1 MPKKQK
7 PAVTSDTII
16 ANLVASKLSGEYPKL
31 IEEIIK
37 AVKSAPDL
45 RFIEFQFSG
54 SGDSGD
60 INYVEYSDSE
70 NNSLVSPPSDFDT
83 GPVYEVLEKEV
94 TCDWV
99 NNEGGGGCLRLDLE
113 TMEMSLTSYY
123 YAQTE
128 CDDKTLS
135 ICGLTP

>member
-7 PAVTSDTII
+7 AAVTSDTII
-16 ANLVASKLSGEYPKL
+16 ANLVTSKLSGECPEL
-31 IEEIIK
+31 VEEIIK
-37 AVKSAPDL
+37 AVKAAPDL

-60 INYVEYSDSE
+60 INYTEYSDSD
-70 NNSLVSPPSDFDT
+70 NNPVRADIEFDT
-83 GPVYEVLEKEV
+83 GPVYDLLEKEV

-135 ICGLTP
+135 LCGLTP